1 MCTDMNSNHIDDLH
15 LAQDSLAIGGSSV
28 KIGINY
34 LYINLVKP
42 PIAV

>member
-1 MCTDMNSNHIDDLH
+1 MCTDNSNHINLH
-15 LAQDSLAIGGSSV
+15 QAQDNLAIGGSSV